1 MSNRK
6 WLRLAAIAAA
16 AGSVVAASTIA
27 SAQYNPKRAYCREY
41 ALAYCSTDA
50 NGHPI
55 TPTLE
60 CTDSIWQWCMN
71 DFAKVDV
78 RKPGE
83 YDRRSVSA

>member
-1 MSNRK
+1 MNSRK
-6 WLRLAAIAAA
+6 WLRPAALAAV
-16 AGSVVAASTIA
+16 AGSVVAASSIA

-41 ALAYCSTDA
+41 ALNYCSMDA

-60 CTDSIWQWCMN
+60 CYDSIWQWCMD

-78 RKPGE
+78 RKPGDL
-83 YDRRSVSA
+83 DRRRA